1 MSEADSP
8 NTESSFSPAPEVDNN
23 PPVADNDWQTVDFP
37 GAISLDEIAASL
49 PESEPPLADR
59 SNSELVELVQQLRQE
74 NLELR
79 DRLAQLAEDLVQGQI
94 EYQLEAAR
102 LEQPEVVV
110 ASPQVQPVPE
120 LAITQ
125 ERIAQLFHELKLSQ
139 QAAQR
144 QQILVETI
152 TEQLESSQ
160 ERIAQLE
167 RDCALTQQ
175 RYNEQLQQLWQA
187 ENTCRDLRLRLHR
200 QQQHTL
206 QFKAA
211 LEKCL
216 EMPASYRQGNFMAE
230 PNPEENIAA
239 SIATATANSLS
250 QVLAPKNQP
259 VKPWSVAAA
268 LADTKDAQGQSDPV
282 FKLLHT
288 NLESEDLEAAVSP
301 APQPAV
307 KSGPVLPLTGSKPAQ
322 LEPEDP
328 EFVANLMNL
337 IFPDGSPE
345 TTYSETTYRVD
356 GEAPEAAIF
365 DLSPFIAAEGDN
377 TTIST
382 SEEDQALL
390 QLLAAVPL
398 TTEQIGEVV
407 PSGSPQA
414 DPEEQA
420 DALWEDLEKL
430 ITPSQVEAPEVPSL
444 PALQETVEAVAI
456 APEVEETTPASE
468 ATLEPET
475 FKLDARAW
483 EAIRAHQENPVKS
496 RSSHFFNLT
505 VASKGGA
512 DSSTGVATVEQNASP
527 SWPSPVIYPTRSA
540 KKLSSLAAVDLPS
553 FPRPGR

>member
-8 NTESSFSPAPEVDNN
+8 NTESSFSPAPETDDNSR
-23 PPVADNDWQTVDFP
+23 VADNDWQTVDFP
-37 GAISLDEIAASL
+37 GAMSLDEIAAS
-49 PESEPPLADR
+49 PQESEPPLVDR

-79 DRLAQLAEDLVQGQI
+79 DRLAHLAEDLLQGQI

-102 LEQPEVVV
+102 LEQPETVVV
-110 ASPQVQPVPE
+110 SPQVQPVPE

-125 ERIAQLFHELKLSQ
+125 ERIAQLFHELELSQ

-216 EMPASYRQGNFMAE
+216 EMPAPYRQGNFMAD
-230 PNPEENIAA
+230 PNPEENIAS

-268 LADTKDAQGQSDPV
+268 MADTRDAQGQSDPV

-288 NLESEDLEAAVSP
+288 NLESELEIPVNCE
-301 APQPAV
+301 PQPPV

-345 TTYSETTYRVD
+345 TTYPETTYRVD

-365 DLSPFIAAEGDN
+365 DLSPFIAAEGDSATN
-377 TTIST
+377 ST
-382 SEEDQALL
+382 PAEDQALL

-398 TTEQIGEVV
+398 TTEQIGEVA
-407 PSGSPQA
+407 PSGAQQA
-414 DPEEQA
+414 DLEGPT

-430 ITPSQVEAPEVPSL
+430 ITPSNPETSEVPSL
-444 PALQETVEAVAI
+444 PLPETLEAVAI
-456 APEVEETTPASE
+456 APEVEETTPVAE
-468 ATLEPET
+468 ANPEPET
-475 FKLDARAW
+475 FKLDAKAW
-483 EAIRAHQENPVKS
+483 EAIRAHQANPVKS
-496 RSSHFFNLT
+496 RSHFFNLT
-505 VASKGGA
+505 VSSKGGA
-512 DSSTGVATVEQNASP
+512 EGSAGVATVDQKAST

-540 KKLSSLAAVDLPS
+540 KKLPSLAAVDLPS